1 MAGRRLSLLK
11 PFRKKKEGPGAAPTQ
26 HPEKMEQL
34 HPLQED
40 PGQDRTQEQDR
51 ARGCFRRAAQAFLK
65 FLGIRRKR
73 TTTRPTEV
81 MAQPDP
87 SPTELEED
95 PDVTTTLTDGTG
107 NSDTPTIVHTTKSD
121 PAMTDATTDT
131 DTPSIVH
138 TTKSDP
144 AMTDATTDTDT
155 PSIVHTAKS
164 DPAMTD
170 ATTDTDTPSTV
181 HTTKSDP
188 AMTDATTDTDT
199 PSTVHTT
206 KSDPA
211 MTDAT
216 TDTDSP
222 SIDGTAISDIPL
234 SDEPTNSGAA
244 PPDLTAEADTAMT
257 EGTADTDLV
266 PRESVNYV
274 PTPDIVEE
282 NGVSS
287 PEQVPAFVRNVH
299 QRLTASATPEE
310 KLLAEFL
317 RVTDEHPA
325 DVVFTLLRCAPSS
338 DRAAATLWKTITSS
352 GRTVAKVLSALLR
365 VMQNWPWLSMSTSG
379 GDKTPHVFALAA
391 TRVIWEILQVL
402 QCPEPLKK
410 YSPRLL
416 VDLLFQIS
424 ITREQTPE
432 EVDTLW
438 RECQKQYDLPTNSK
452 RFAVLTMKALLCH
465 LECEDVVLSVE
476 RKRGWDTLLSAD
488 THHYAVGLLAR
499 EMRRASSPLY
509 YPIARCLLRLL
520 SREKT
525 CWELPAMAFLVEV
538 LDCPNMT
545 EWSDSVLE
553 ILSRRLWSQCTEMR
567 RLVLRGLVVLS
578 KAPVMADGMRS
589 LTRSLVEVLWDTDRE
604 LVRMALSVFI
614 NEVQDRD
621 IRISTPTA
629 LRLAEVLQTLFGY
642 DNIHVQVLSIYLF
655 RKVMELGVEESKQ
668 PLKTHIIFS
677 LLPLFFHWHNENQDV
692 AEASREA
699 LLRAAWLL
707 KRRDLVKLLKAEQPW
722 RFSECLLEKDKRRA
736 VDYVGQ
742 ALPYLESPQESVREA
757 ALRFIGIAGRYLKG
771 QYQELQL
778 IIDVIEG
785 MTPDSTAVKSL
796 ALQTQEILRAVQRP
810 QSYPGFSGL
819 KISSRMH
826 RIGSLLRGAAAG
838 GQRRTDPGNS
848 V

>member
-1 MAGRRLSLLK
+1 MAGRRLSLLR

-34 HPLQED
+34 HPLQE
-40 PGQDRTQEQDR
+40 GQDQTRDQDR
-51 ARGCFRRAAQAFLK
+51 ARGRFRRAAQVPAATASWAGPAVPAQPGTAVGAHHGTSLSSLLSVLLQTFLK

-73 TTTRPTEV
+73 TTARPTEV

-87 SPTELEED
+87 SPTELEAD
-95 PDVTTTLTDGTG
+95 PD
-107 NSDTPTIVHTTKSD
+107 
-121 PAMTDATTDT
+121 
-131 DTPSIVH
+131 
-138 TTKSDP
+138 
-144 AMTDATTDTDT
+144 
-155 PSIVHTAKS
+155 
-164 DPAMTD
+164 
-170 ATTDTDTPSTV
+170 
-181 HTTKSDP
+181 
-188 AMTDATTDTDT
+188 
-199 PSTVHTT
+199 
-206 KSDPA
+206 
-211 MTDAT
+211 
-216 TDTDSP
+216 
-222 SIDGTAISDIPL
+222 AISDIPL

-266 PRESVNYV
+266 PRESVNYA
-274 PTPDIVEE
+274 PTPEIFE

-299 QRLTASATPEE
+299 QRLTASATPDE

-325 DVVFTLLRCAPSS
+325 DAVFTLLRCAPSC
-338 DRAAATLWKTITSS
+338 DRAAATLWKTIASS
-352 GRTVAKVLSALLR
+352 GRTVAKVLAALLR
-365 VMQNWPWLSMSTSG
+365 VMQNWPRLSMSTSD
-379 GDKTPHVFALAA
+379 GDNTYVLALAA

-424 ITREQTPE
+424 ISPEQTPE

-438 RECQKQYDLPTNSK
+438 RECQKEYDLPTNSK

-465 LECEDVVLSVE
+465 LECEDVMVSME
-476 RKRGWDTLLSAD
+476 RKRAWDTLLRAD

-578 KAPVMADGMRS
+578 KAPGMADGMRS
-589 LTRSLVEVLWDTDRE
+589 LTRSLVEVLWDTDGE
-604 LVRMALSVFI
+604 LVWAALSVFI
-614 NEVQDRD
+614 DQVQDRD

-629 LRLAEVLQTLFGY
+629 LRLAEVLRPLFGH
-642 DNIHVQVLSIYLF
+642 DNIHVQVLSIDLF

-677 LLPLFFHWHNENQDV
+677 LLPLFFHWHDENQDV
-692 AEASREA
+692 AEASRKA
-699 LLRAAWLL
+699 LLRAVWFL

-736 VDYVGQ
+736 AEYLHQ

-757 ALRFIGIAGRYLKG
+757 ALRFMGIAGRYLKG
-771 QYQELQL
+771 QREELQ
-778 IIDVIEG
+778 IVIDG
-785 MTPDSTAVKSL
+785 
-796 ALQTQEILRAVQRP
+796 ALEARP
-810 QSYPGFSGL
+810 QDWGPGNFPESP
-819 KISSRMH
+819 IPVVPSRPGCGMAG
-826 RIGSLLRGAAAG
+826 RRLSLLRPFRKKKEGPGAAPTQHPEKMEQLHPLQEGRSEIRGHSASKDQDHTKRG
-838 GQRRTDPGNS
+838 HGTA
-848 V
+848 

>member
-1 MAGRRLSLLK
+1 MAGRHLSLLS
-11 PFRKKKEGPGAAPTQ
+11 PFRMKKKGPGAAPSQ
-26 HPEKMEQL
+26 HLENMEQL

-40 PGQDRTQEQDR
+40 PGQDQTQEQDR
-51 ARGCFRRAAQAFLK
+51 ARGRFRRAAQSFLK

-73 TTTRPTEV
+73 TTARPSEV

-87 SPTELEED
+87 SLTELEAD

-107 NSDTPTIVHTTKSD
+107 NCDTPPTVHATKSD
-121 PAMTDATTDT
+121 P
-131 DTPSIVH
+131 
-138 TTKSDP
+138 
-144 AMTDATTDTDT
+144 
-155 PSIVHTAKS
+155 
-164 DPAMTD
+164 
-170 ATTDTDTPSTV
+170 
-181 HTTKSDP
+181 
-188 AMTDATTDTDT
+188 
-199 PSTVHTT
+199 
-206 KSDPA
+206 
-211 MTDAT
+211 DAT

-222 SIDGTAISDIPL
+222 SINGTAISDIPL

-244 PPDLTAEADTAMT
+244 PPDLSAEADTAMT

-266 PRESVNYV
+266 PRESVNYA
-274 PTPDIVEE
+274 PTPEIFE

-299 QRLTASATPEE
+299 QRLTASATPDE

-325 DVVFTLLRCAPSS
+325 DAVFTLLRCAPSC
-338 DRAAATLWKTITSS
+338 DRAAATLWKTIASS
-352 GRTVAKVLSALLR
+352 GRTVAKVLAALLR
-365 VMQNWPWLSMSTSG
+365 VMQNWPRLSMSTSDG
-379 GDKTPHVFALAA
+379 EKTYVLALAA

-402 QCPEPLKK
+402 QCTEPLKK

-424 ITREQTPE
+424 ISPEQMPE
-432 EVDTLW
+432 QVDTLW
-438 RECQKQYDLPTNSK
+438 KECQKEYDLPTNSK

-465 LECEDVVLSVE
+465 LGCEDVMVSME
-476 RKRGWDTLLSAD
+476 RKRGWDTLLRAD

-578 KAPVMADGMRS
+578 KAPGMADGMRS
-589 LTRSLVEVLWDTDRE
+589 LTRSLVEVLWDTDGE
-604 LVRMALSVFI
+604 LVWAALSVFI
-614 NEVQDRD
+614 NQVQDRD
-621 IRISTPTA
+621 IPISTPTA
-629 LRLAEVLQTLFGY
+629 LRLAEVLQPLFGH
-642 DNIHVQVLSIYLF
+642 DNIHVQVLSIDLF

-677 LLPLFFHWHNENQDV
+677 LLPLFFHWHDENQDV
-692 AEASREA
+692 AEASRKA
-699 LLRAAWLL
+699 LLCAAWLL
-707 KRRDLVKLLKAEQPW
+707 KRRDLVKLLKTEQPW

-736 VDYVGQ
+736 AEYLHQ

-771 QYQELQL
+771 QREELQ
-778 IIDVIEG
+778 IVIDVIEG
-785 MTPDSTAVKSL
+785 MTPDSAAVKSL

-810 QSYPGFSGL
+810 QSSPDSSSL
-819 KISSRMH
+819 KISSRMS
-826 RIGSLLRGAAAG
+826 RIGRLLCGAAAG
-838 GQRRTDPGNS
+838 GQRRTDPGNP

>member
-1 MAGRRLSLLK
+1 MQRDRRNRVVLCGAPVQPTPSFLTRSILVDFLCCERPQGQTAGLGDTELLRGALEARPQDWGPGNFPESPIPVVPSRPGCGMAGRRLSLLR

-34 HPLQED
+34 HPLQE
-40 PGQDRTQEQDR
+40 GRDRTQDQDR
-51 ARGCFRRAAQAFLK
+51 APGHFRRAAQTFLK

-73 TTTRPTEV
+73 TTARPSEV

-87 SPTELEED
+87 SPTELEAD

-107 NSDTPTIVHTTKSD
+107 NCDTPPTVHATKSD
-121 PAMTDATTDT
+121 P
-131 DTPSIVH
+131 H
-138 TTKSDP
+138 
-144 AMTDATTDTDT
+144 
-155 PSIVHTAKS
+155 
-164 DPAMTD
+164 
-170 ATTDTDTPSTV
+170 
-181 HTTKSDP
+181 
-188 AMTDATTDTDT
+188 
-199 PSTVHTT
+199 
-206 KSDPA
+206 
-211 MTDAT
+211 AT

-222 SIDGTAISDIPL
+222 SIDGTGISDIPL

-244 PPDLTAEADTAMT
+244 LPDLTAEADTAMT

-266 PRESVNYV
+266 PRESVNYA
-274 PTPDIVEE
+274 PTPEIFE

-299 QRLTASATPEE
+299 QRLTASATPDE

-325 DVVFTLLRCAPSS
+325 DAVFTLLRCAPSC
-338 DRAAATLWKTITSS
+338 DRAAATLWKTIASS
-352 GRTVAKVLSALLR
+352 GRTVAKVLAALLR
-365 VMQNWPWLSMSTSG
+365 VMQNWPRLSMSTSD
-379 GDKTPHVFALAA
+379 GDNTYVLALAA

-402 QCPEPLKK
+402 QCTEPLKK

-424 ITREQTPE
+424 ISPEQMPE
-432 EVDTLW
+432 QVDTLW
-438 RECQKQYDLPTNSK
+438 KECQKEYDLPTNSK

-465 LECEDVVLSVE
+465 LGCEDVMVSME

-538 LDCPNMT
+538 SLMASAALLTPLHLSALSQPQLPGTVPCPVLLPGPSPVLDCPNMT

-578 KAPVMADGMRS
+578 KAPGMADGMRS
-589 LTRSLVEVLWDTDRE
+589 LTQSLVEVLWDTDGE
-604 LVRMALSVFI
+604 LVWAALSVFI
-614 NEVQDRD
+614 DQVQDRD

-629 LRLAEVLQTLFGY
+629 LRLAEVLRPLFGH
-642 DNIHVQVLSIYLF
+642 DNIHVQVLSIDLF

-677 LLPLFFHWHNENQDV
+677 LLPLFFHWHDENQDV
-692 AEASREA
+692 AEASRGA
-699 LLRAAWLL
+699 LLRAARLL
-707 KRRDLVKLLKAEQPW
+707 KRRDLVKLLKTEQPW
-722 RFSECLLEKDKRRA
+722 RFSECLI
-736 VDYVGQ
+736 V
-742 ALPYLESPQESVREA
+742 
-757 ALRFIGIAGRYLKG
+757 
-771 QYQELQL
+771 
-778 IIDVIEG
+778 IDVIEG
-785 MTPDSTAVKSL
+785 MTPDSAAVKSL

-826 RIGSLLRGAAAG
+826 RIGRLLRGAAAG
-838 GQRRTDPGNS
+838 GQRRTDPGNP